1 MVMRVGDLKLMV
13 DGIQRKLAAVSTMM
27 HVHSSREVEALL
39 GTLNSKFCQS
49 VELQGQNSRSVIS
62 LHLLQ
67 VVRCGAALVHAA
79 CRTPQWCCRLYLAAR
94 HYYVLHVVRC
104 CRCLWRRSSPS
115 L

>member
-1 MVMRVGDLKLMV
+1 MRVGDLKLMV

-39 GTLNSKFCQS
+39 VTLNSKFCQS

-67 VVRCGAALVHAA
+67 VVRCGAALWCMLHAVRRSGA
-79 CRTPQWCCRLYLAAR
+79 AGCTSRRVIITCCMWYAVAGAYGGAAR
-94 HYYVLHVVRC
+94 LHFD
-104 CRCLWRRSSPS
+104 
-115 L
+115 